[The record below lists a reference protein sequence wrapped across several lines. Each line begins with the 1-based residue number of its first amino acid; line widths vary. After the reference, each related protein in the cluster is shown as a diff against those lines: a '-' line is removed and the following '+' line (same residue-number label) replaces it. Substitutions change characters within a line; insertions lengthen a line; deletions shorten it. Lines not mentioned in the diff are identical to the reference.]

1 MKHQIKLMKKVITLL
16 VLIVSVNTVFS
27 QHIKKVKIADVV
39 KMMDTSS
46 VPMVINFW
54 ATWCGPCVHEIPWF
68 EKAVA
73 ELKDKK
79 VQLIL
84 VSLDFRDAYPKEL
97 TAFVKKNAYTSKIL
111 WLDETDA
118 DLFCPLIDKN
128 WNGNIPATIMINNKK
143 NYHQFYGEQIQEPRL
158 KLELQKLVN

>member
-1 MKHQIKLMKKVITLL
+1 MKNQIKLMKKLITLL
-16 VLIVSVNTVFS
+16 VLIVLVNTVFS
-27 QHIKKVKIADVV
+27 QQIKKVKIADVV

-97 TAFVKKNAYTSKIL
+97 TAFVKKNVYTSKIL

-143 NYHQFYGEQIQEPRL
+143 NYHQFYGEQIPEPRL